1 MRWLSYVFLAAVFG
15 GVGVALAAGPGVY
28 QTGEELPGGA
38 ATTCKT
44 ANRNAFSH
52 PAANMA
58 LRDKLSFEVGNAL
71 FRKQWVSAPASTRQ
85 SDGLGPLFNARGCQR
100 CHLKDGR
107 GHPPAAGV
115 RTLPAVS
122 FTVRLGIP
130 APEGGRPAPVYGVQF
145 QDAGI
150 AGHAAEGRVELSY
163 RPVPARL
170 ADGQVTLRQPTV
182 RLVDL
187 AYGPMAPEVR
197 LSPRVAPAMIG
208 LGLLEQ
214 ISAADILA
222 ASDPLDQDGDGI
234 SGRPRWLKAAT
245 GDQRLG
251 RLAEGGAATL
261 RDQAAAAF
269 SLDIGMSTRLFSADF
284 GDCTQAQAACRRAPD
299 GGDPARGG
307 PEISEKILDLV
318 TFYSRHLAVPL
329 RRHATDPAVL
339 TGKAIFHSVGCAACH
354 RPHFVTQGQT
364 GETALA
370 GQSIWPS
377 AIFCSSLGKGLADGL
392 PEGRPAARVAA
403 PPP

>member
-1 MRWLSYVFLAAVFG
+1 MFLAAVFG

-38 ATTCKT
+38 ATTRKT

-85 SDGLGPLFNARGCQR
+85 SDGLGPLFNAHGCQR

-170 ADGQVTLRQPTV
+170 ADGQVVTLRQPTV

-187 AYGPMAPEVR
+187 AYGPMAREVR
-197 LSPRVAPAMIG
+197 LSPRIAPAMIG

-214 ISAADILA
+214 IGATDIVT
-222 ASDPLDQDGDGI
+222 ASDPFDQDGDGI
-234 SGRPRWLKAAT
+234 SG
-245 GDQRLG
+245 
-251 RLAEGGAATL
+251 AATL
-261 RDQAAAAF
+261 
-269 SLDIGMSTRLFSADF
+269 ADN
-284 GDCTQAQAACRRAPD
+284 GDRRAAPRPLRLE
-299 GGDPARGG
+299 GGDGA
-307 PEISEKILDLV
+307 
-318 TFYSRHLAVPL
+318 FA
-329 RRHATDPAVL
+329 
-339 TGKAIFHSVGCAACH
+339 
-354 RPHFVTQGQT
+354 
-364 GETALA
+364 
-370 GQSIWPS
+370 
-377 AIFCSSLGKGLADGL
+377 
-392 PEGRPAARVAA
+392 
-403 PPP
+403 